1 MKISTKNAYAEVI
14 SIIDLLDDELKNKI
28 PNKLRDFF
36 ENNKNQNYQVN
47 IDSSISLEQQNL
59 LPETVDILA
68 MLKLNYWCV
77 NEEEKK
83 ELMNLL
89 NENEKNY
96 QKELEEKYNIDNL
109 FKNKESK
116 MENRV
121 AMVEYKETF
130 LSRVLNSIKRFFGLK
145 KKDNF

>member
-1 MKISTKNAYAEVI
+1 M
-14 SIIDLLDDELKNKI
+14 
-28 PNKLRDFF
+28 
-36 ENNKNQNYQVN
+36 
-47 IDSSISLEQQNL
+47 EQQNL

>member
-130 LSRVLNSIKRFFGLK
+130 LSRVLNSIKRWC
-145 KKDNF
+145 

>member
-121 AMVEYKETF
+121 DMVE
-130 LSRVLNSIKRFFGLK
+130 
-145 KKDNF
+145 

>member
-130 LSRVLNSIKRFFGLK
+130 LSRVLNSMVLR
-145 KKDNF
+145 